1 MWPRFAQGVILK
13 MSEPV
18 FFQWI
23 EIERFRGFADR
34 QRIDLDASV
43 LILWGANGTG
53 KTSFF
58 DALQWLIVGSVE
70 RLEPWRLRRN
80 AEHIVNRYSADS
92 GEPADVAA
100 GLFVSGRRVELHRSG
115 RYSASQLEWRDQEGV
130 LLEEDAERRLAEV
143 LTPGGRMS
151 LKRSLLSSGL
161 LQQDVIREV
170 LEDKP
175 AQRYEHLAAMLG
187 LDAIADFPTAAKK
200 RAERL
205 VADAENARRHYADIE
220 ARIRQR
226 NERADA
232 LKQRA
237 VMTPDRDGTQV
248 RLRDCLKK
256 NEALFELRT
265 GPPAGPAEAADLRN
279 AAGAT
284 FELLSAL
291 DDERPIPP
299 DVATRP
305 KSRSLEKLRERMGRA
320 ASALEAAKEKVVEAE
335 RGYRE
340 EQAVSDRM
348 SRLAREALPLL
359 GEKCPVCTQEIVPG
373 EVQRHLEELMDQ
385 GSPELQELEEHLATA
400 RAQADDLAKEAST
413 LKEELLSAERLEKE
427 VADFEGAT
435 EEWRA
440 RVEDVLD
447 RQADLMAFPERS
459 KLIAGEAAALKALC
473 SALEELAEA
482 ATGLHA
488 ALTWA
493 PEMAPLAAVQDEIG
507 ELQQRAQEARE
518 KASAASMLEDEARAL
533 QRAAV
538 RAAAQLTEERFDVLR
553 PVIQDI
559 YGRLDPHPTFRGL
572 QFTVEVYREK
582 GVASPEVIDD
592 DASVGADP
600 LLVFSSSQAN
610 VVALSSFL
618 ALGWAAGEDAMPF
631 LLLDDPLQSLDDVN
645 SLGFA
650 DLCRHMRARRQLIV
664 STHDERL
671 ASLLERKL
679 APRANDQ
686 RTKTLHFVA
695 WNRSGPIIEPA
706 ELEPQLDQ
714 TNRLMLST
722 A

>member
-1 MWPRFAQGVILK
+1 MWRRSAQEVIWK
-13 MSEPV
+13 MSESA
-18 FFQWI
+18 FFEWI
-23 EIERFRGFADR
+23 EIERFRGFAER

-43 LILWGANGTG
+43 VIVWGANGTG

-58 DALQWLIVGSVE
+58 DALQWLLIGSVD

-92 GEPADVAA
+92 GESADVSA
-100 GLFVSGRRVELHRSG
+100 GLLVSGQRVQLHRSG
-115 RYSASQLEWRDQEGV
+115 RYSASQLEWKDQKGV
-130 LLEEDAERRLAEV
+130 LYEEEAENKLAAA
-143 LTPGGRMS
+143 LTPVGRMS

-175 AQRYEHLAAMLG
+175 AQRYEHLAAVLG
-187 LDAIADFPTAAKK
+187 LDAIANFPVAAKK

-205 VADAENARRHYADIE
+205 VADADKARSRYAEIE
-220 ARIRQR
+220 ATIRQR
-226 NERADA
+226 SERADA

-237 VMTPDRDGTQV
+237 TAAPDRGGTQA

-256 NEALFELRT
+256 HEALLELRSDL
-265 GPPAGPAEAADLRN
+265 PAGPAEAADLRN
-279 AAGAT
+279 AAGELL
-284 FELLSAL
+284 ELLSSL
-291 DDERPIPP
+291 DNARPKPP
-299 DVATRP
+299 DGAGKL
-305 KSRSLEKLRERMGRA
+305 KSDELDKLKTEAEKA
-320 ASALEAAKEKVVEAE
+320 ASALETAKQEVADAE
-335 RGYRE
+335 RRYRD
-340 EQAVSDRM
+340 EQALSDRM

-359 GEKCPVCTQEIVPG
+359 GEKCPVCTQKITHD
-373 EVQRHLEELMDQ
+373 EVHRHLEDLLDR
-385 GSPELQELEEHLATA
+385 GSPELKLLDERLGAA
-400 RAQADDLAKEAST
+400 RLQADNTDKEASAASE
-413 LKEELLSAERLEKE
+413 KLLSAERMEKE
-427 VADFEGAT
+427 LAEFEKAS
-435 EEWRA
+435 EEWRG

-447 RQADLMAFPERS
+447 RRAALFAFPERS
-459 KLIAGEAAALKALC
+459 KVIAGEAALKALC
-473 SALEELAEA
+473 SALKELAEA

-488 ALTWA
+488 ALSWA
-493 PEMAPLAAVQDEIG
+493 PEVAPLAAVQGEIG
-507 ELQQRAQEARE
+507 ELQERALEARE
-518 KASAASMLEDEARAL
+518 KSSTASALEDEARAL

-538 RAAAQLTEERFDVLR
+538 RAAARLTEERFDVLR

-572 QFTVEVYREK
+572 RFAVDVYREK
-582 GVASPEVIDD
+582 GVASPEVVDH
-592 DASVGADP
+592 DAAVDADP

-610 VVALSSFL
+610 VVALSAFL

-650 DLCRHMRARRQLIV
+650 DLCRHMRVRRQLIV

-679 APRANDQ
+679 APRATDQ
-686 RTKTLHFVA
+686 RTRTLHFVA
-695 WNRSGPIIEPA
+695 WNRSGPIIQAGEV
-706 ELEPQLDQ
+706 EPQLDQ
-714 TNRLMLST
+714 TNRLMLTS